1 MTPSDMCDMG
11 AKHDK
16 VKKTNRARGRLGKK
30 NCNIT
35 SRDCKYMNGNIM
47 YGVKL
52 GQVGF
57 TRVGHL

>member
-1 MTPSDMCDMG
+1 MG